1 MNIYQKLV
9 EVRKSVKSFE
19 KSASGYNFKYVPGVQ
34 ILTEIKSTMDS
45 QGIILEHHLTETTVT
60 HLEKTWFVSS
70 KMKMVWVNSEKPE
83 DKIEIDWFCTGEQKD
98 PSQALG
104 SALTYSERYFLLKF
118 FGIPTDEDDPDG
130 KPPVTPPKP
139 PYKPPVTPPVK
150 PVATTATKPVDP
162 DLKLKNELVKKHNGN
177 TSEAEKE
184 YIQIVRD
191 RNKVEELDAET
202 EEYFKEKFELEGAKV

>member
-45 QGIILEHHLTETTVT
+45 QGIILEHHLTETIVT
-60 HLEKTWFVSS
+60 HIEKTWFVSS

-118 FGIPTDEDDPDG
+118 FGIPTDEDDPDSK
-130 KPPVTPPKP
+130 KPPFDNSKP
-139 PYKPPVTPPVK
+139 PYKPPVK
-150 PVATTATKPVDP
+150 PVATVDP
-162 DLKLKNELVKKHNGN
+162 DAQLKRDIFEQFKHDKV
-177 TSEAEKE
+177 AAKKE
-184 YIQIVRD
+184 YERIVVL
-191 RNKVEELDAET
+191 RNKGEELDADAVKYME
-202 EEYFKEKFELEGAKV
+202 EKFQLEGVK

>member
-9 EVRKSVKSFE
+9 EVRKSVESFKKE
-19 KSASGYNFKYVPGVQ
+19 ATGYNFKYVPGVQ

-45 QGIILEHHLTETTVT
+45 QGIILEHHLTETIVT

-70 KMKMVWVNSEKPE
+70 KMKMIWVNSEKPE
-83 DKIEIDWFCTGEQKD
+83 DKIIIDWFCTGEQKD

-130 KPPVTPPKP
+130 KPPIDKGKP
-139 PYKPPVTPPVK
+139 PIKPLAPPAPPAPPASK
-150 PVATTATKPVDP
+150 PTVDP
-162 DLKLKNELVKKHNGN
+162 DAQLKRDLSAKHDGDNVKAK
-177 TSEAEKE
+177 KE
-184 YIQIVRD
+184 YEQILKD
-191 RNKVEELDAET
+191 RQQK
-202 EEYFKEKFELEGAKV
+202 LEVA